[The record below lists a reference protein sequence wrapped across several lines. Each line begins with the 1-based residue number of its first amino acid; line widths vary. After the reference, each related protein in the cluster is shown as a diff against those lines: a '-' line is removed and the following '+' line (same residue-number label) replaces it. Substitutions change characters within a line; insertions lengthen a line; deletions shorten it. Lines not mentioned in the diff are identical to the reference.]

1 MSWTVTMWH
10 FGRDSLTEYSG
21 ERFHITWEEGLK
33 VFRIYSK
40 GFKNK
45 KKMKIREE
53 IQEYPNKPLKEAFID
68 KLTEVEDHEN
78 KEDI

>member
-21 ERFHITWEEGLK
+21 ERFHITWEGGLK

-53 IQEYPNKPLKEAFID
+53 IQEYPNKPLKDAFID

>member
-40 GFKNK
+40 KFHNK
-45 KKMKIREE
+45 EKMKIREE
-53 IQEYPNKPLKEAFID
+53 VQEYPNKPLEEAFMNKIKEIKD
-68 KLTEVEDHEN
+68 DES
-78 KEDI
+78 KEDM